1 MYAFAPIKFPSAYSK
16 IDSHASLERWV
27 DMILK
32 PEAEMGGYETCK
44 PEADEILQIFD
55 NYINILALMSLFVLT
70 VILQRQ
76 ISKRQNCLKCMQYID
91 RNNLGMGHREGH
103 LVVCIPCCRC

>member
-55 NYINILALMSLFVLT
+55 NYINILALMTVFLSLRSFCRDKYLKGKIVSNACNILT
-70 VILQRQ
+70 ETIWEWAIERVIW
-76 ISKRQNCLKCMQYID
+76 
-91 RNNLGMGHREGH
+91 
-103 LVVCIPCCRC
+103 